1 MEIYLVGGAVRDELL
16 GISNNKSAKDYV
28 VVGSSPQ
35 EMKSLGYHQ
44 VGKNFPVFIDPK
56 SGDEY
61 ALARIE
67 SKVGVGYSGFEFDT
81 SKTVTLEQDLYRRDL
96 TINAIARNLEG
107 ELIDPYGG
115 LGDIKTK
122 TIRHVSDA
130 FSEDPVRLLRVA
142 RFASRFHKL
151 GFSIAPETRKLMR
164 QMVASGEVDALVP
177 ERVFKELSLAL
188 CSDKP
193 SIFFDVLLESSAY
206 GRLFPMLTSTGSY
219 IAQLVDVSVED
230 LDVKFAL
237 WLHQEKL
244 EDILALCSHLKC
256 PKDYQQ
262 VAELVAEWYFFSK
275 DLLSHSAQ
283 EVLDFY
289 LKTDSLRRQRRFE
302 KILIAFKELGI
313 DVKPISEILVALKTI
328 NVSKLDKAQIVEQIA
343 QKRLSVIGRF
353 LNPTK

>member
-1 MEIYLVGGAVRDELL
+1 MEIYLVGGVVRDEQL
-16 GISNNKSAKDYV
+16 GISNDKSVKDYV
-28 VVGSSPQ
+28 VVGSSPE
-35 EMKSLGYHQ
+35 EMKTLGFRQ
-44 VGKNFPVFIDPK
+44 VGKNFPVFIDPE
-56 SGDEY
+56 SSDEY
-61 ALARIE
+61 ALARTE
-67 SKVGVGYSGFEFDT
+67 SKVGAGYSGFEFDT

-96 TINAIARNLEG
+96 TINAIAKNRKG

-115 LGDIKTK
+115 LEDIKTK

-151 GFSIAPETRKLMR
+151 GFSVAPETQKLMQ
-164 QMVASGEVDALVP
+164 QMVDSGEVDALVP
-177 ERVFKELSLAL
+177 ERVFKELSLAF

-193 SIFFDVLLESSAY
+193 SIFFDVLIESSAY
-206 GRLFPMLTSTGSY
+206 HRLFPMLSSTGSH
-219 IAQLVDVSVED
+219 IAQLVDASVED
-230 LDVKFAL
+230 LEVKFAL
-237 WLHQEKL
+237 WLHQEKI
-244 EDILALCSHLKC
+244 EDITALCSHLKC

-262 VAELVAEWYFFSK
+262 AAELVAKWYIFCK
-275 DLLSHSAQ
+275 DLLSHSAH

-289 LKTDSLRRQRRFE
+289 LKSDSLRRQRRFE
-302 KILIAFKELGI
+302 KILIAFKELGV
-313 DVKPISEILVALKTI
+313 DVKPISEILVALKAI

>member
-16 GISNNKSAKDYV
+16 GISNDKSVKDYV
-28 VVGSSPQ
+28 VVGSSPE
-35 EMKSLGYHQ
+35 EMKSLGYRQ

-56 SGDEY
+56 SSDEY
-61 ALARIE
+61 ALARTE

-96 TINAIARNLEG
+96 TINAIAKNRKG

-115 LGDIKTK
+115 LEDIKTK

-151 GFSIAPETRKLMR
+151 GFSVAPETQKLMQ
-164 QMVASGEVDALVP
+164 QMVDSGEVDALVP
-177 ERVFKELSLAL
+177 ERVFKELSLAF

-193 SIFFDVLLESSAY
+193 SIFFDVLIESSAY
-206 GRLFPMLTSTGSY
+206 HRLFPMLSSTGSH
-219 IAQLVDVSVED
+219 IAELVDASVED
-230 LDVKFAL
+230 LEVKFAL
-237 WLHQEKL
+237 WLHQEKI
-244 EDILALCSHLKC
+244 EDISALCSHLKC

-262 VAELVAEWYFFSK
+262 AAELVAKWYIFCK

-289 LKTDSLRRQRRFE
+289 LKSDSLRRQRRFE
-302 KILIAFKELGI
+302 KILVAFKELGV
-313 DVKPISEILVALKTI
+313 DVKPISEILVALKAI

>member
-1 MEIYLVGGAVRDELL
+1 MEIYLVGGVVRDEQL
-16 GISNNKSAKDYV
+16 GISNDKSVKDYV
-28 VVGSSPQ
+28 VVGSSPE
-35 EMKSLGYHQ
+35 EMIILGYRQ
-44 VGKNFPVFIDPK
+44 VGKNFPVFIDPE

-61 ALARIE
+61 ALARTE
-67 SKVGVGYSGFEFDT
+67 SKVSVGYSGFEFDT

-96 TINAIARNLEG
+96 TINAIAKNRKG

-115 LGDIKTK
+115 LEDIKTK

-151 GFSIAPETRKLMR
+151 GFSIAPETQKLM
-164 QMVASGEVDALVP
+164 QKMVDSGEVDALVP

-206 GRLFPMLTSTGSY
+206 HRLFPMLSSTELHIS
-219 IAQLVDVSVED
+219 QLVDVSVGD
-230 LDVKFAL
+230 LEVRFAL

-244 EDILALCSHLKC
+244 ENITSLCSHLKC

-262 VAELVAEWYFFSK
+262 VAELVSEWHIFCR

-302 KILIAFKELGI
+302 KMLIAFKELGA
-313 DVKPISEILVALKTI
+313 DVKLISEILVALKAI
-328 NVSKLDKAQIVEQIA
+328 NVAKLDKTLIVEQIA
-343 QKRLSVIGRF
+343 QKRLSVIRGF
-353 LNPTK
+353 LNSTQ

>member
-1 MEIYLVGGAVRDELL
+1 METYLVGGAVRDELL
-16 GISNNKSAKDYV
+16 GISNNKSVKDYV

-35 EMKSLGYHQ
+35 EMKSLGYRQ
-44 VGKNFPVFIDPK
+44 VGKNFPVFIDPD
-56 SGDEY
+56 SSDEY

-67 SKVGVGYSGFEFDT
+67 SKVGIGYSGFEFDT
-81 SKTVTLEQDLYRRDL
+81 SKSVTLEQDLYRRDL

-115 LGDIKTK
+115 LDDIKTK

-142 RFASRFHKL
+142 RFASRFDKL
-151 GFSIAPETRKLMR
+151 GFNIAPETRKLMK
-164 QMVASGEVDALVP
+164 QMVISGEVDALVP

-193 SIFFDVLLESSAY
+193 SIFFDVLIESSAFH
-206 GRLFPMLTSTGSY
+206 RLFPMLTSTGSH
-219 IAQLVDVSVED
+219 ISQLVDASVED

-237 WLHQEKL
+237 WLHEQKL
-244 EDILALCSHLKC
+244 EDISVLCTHLKC

-262 VAELVAEWYFFSK
+262 IAELVAEWHFFSK
-275 DLLSHSAQ
+275 HLLSHSTE
-283 EVLDFY
+283 EVLNFY
-289 LKTDSLRRQRRFE
+289 LKTDSLRRQRRFA
-302 KILIAFKELGI
+302 KILIGFKELGI
-313 DVKPISEILVALKTI
+313 DIKPISEILVALKTI
-328 NVSKLDKAQIVEQIA
+328 NVSKLDKALIVEQIA

>member
-1 MEIYLVGGAVRDELL
+1 MEIYLVGGSVRDELL
-16 GISNNKSAKDYV
+16 GISDNKSVKDYV
-28 VVGSSPQ
+28 VVGSSAE
-35 EMKSLGYHQ
+35 EMKSHGYRQ

-56 SGDEY
+56 SNDEY
-61 ALARIE
+61 ALARTE

-115 LGDIKTK
+115 LEDIKSK

-151 GFSIAPETRKLMR
+151 GFSIAPETRKLMQ
-164 QMVASGEVDALVP
+164 QMVVSGEVDALVP

-206 GRLFPMLTSTGSY
+206 HRLFPMLSSTGSH
-219 IAQLVDVSVED
+219 IAQLVDASAGD
-230 LDVKFAL
+230 LEVKFAL

-244 EDILALCSHLKC
+244 ENITALCSQLRC
-256 PKDYQQ
+256 PKGYQQ
-262 VAELVAEWYFFSK
+262 VAELVSEWHIFCR

-289 LKTDSLRRQRRFE
+289 LQTDSLRRQKRFE
-302 KILIAFKELGI
+302 KLLIALKELGTDI
-313 DVKPISEILVALKTI
+313 KPIAEILVALKAI
-328 NVSKLDKAQIVEQIA
+328 NVSKLDKTTIVEQIA
-343 QKRLSVIGRF
+343 QRRLSVIGGF

>member
-16 GISNNKSAKDYV
+16 GISNNKSVNDYV

-35 EMKSLGYHQ
+35 EMKSLGYRQ

-56 SGDEY
+56 SSDEY

-96 TINAIARNLEG
+96 TINAIAKNLEG

-115 LGDIKTK
+115 LEDIKTK

-142 RFASRFHKL
+142 RFSSRFHKL
-151 GFSIAPETRKLMR
+151 GFSIAPETRKLMKK
-164 QMVASGEVDALVP
+164 MVVSGEVDALVP
-177 ERVFKELSLAL
+177 ERVFKELFLAF

-193 SIFFDVLLESSAY
+193 SIFFDVLLESDAY
-206 GRLFPMLTSTGSY
+206 HRLFPMLNSTGSH
-219 IAQLVDVSVED
+219 ISQLVDASVEY

-244 EDILALCSHLKC
+244 EDITALCSHLKC

-262 VAELVAEWYFFSK
+262 IAELVAEWYFFSK
-275 DLLSHSAQ
+275 DFLSHTAQ

-289 LKTDSLRRQRRFE
+289 LKTDSLRRQSRFE

-328 NVSKLDKAQIVEQIA
+328 NVSKLEKALIVEQIA

>member
-16 GISNNKSAKDYV
+16 GISNNKSVKDYV

-35 EMKSLGYHQ
+35 EMKSLGYRQ
-44 VGKNFPVFIDPK
+44 VGKNFPVFIDPD
-56 SGDEY
+56 SSDEY

-67 SKVGVGYSGFEFDT
+67 SKVGIGYSGFEFDT
-81 SKTVTLEQDLYRRDL
+81 SKSVTLEQDLYRRDL

-115 LGDIKTK
+115 LDDIKTK

-142 RFASRFHKL
+142 RFASRFDKL
-151 GFSIAPETRKLMR
+151 GFNIAPETRKLMK
-164 QMVASGEVDALVP
+164 QMVISGEVDALVP

-193 SIFFDVLLESSAY
+193 SIFFDVLIESSAFH
-206 GRLFPMLTSTGSY
+206 RLFPMLTSTGSH
-219 IAQLVDVSVED
+219 ISQLVDASVED

-237 WLHQEKL
+237 WLHEQKL
-244 EDILALCSHLKC
+244 EDISALCSHLKC

-262 VAELVAEWYFFSK
+262 IAELVAEWHFFSEH
-275 DLLSHSAQ
+275 LLSHSTE
-283 EVLDFY
+283 EVLNFY
-289 LKTDSLRRQRRFE
+289 LKTDSLRRQGRFE
-302 KILIAFKELGI
+302 KILIAFKELRI
-313 DVKPISEILVALKTI
+313 DIKPISEILVALKTI
-328 NVSKLDKAQIVEQIA
+328 NVSKLDKALIVEQIA

>member
-1 MEIYLVGGAVRDELL
+1 METYLVGGAVRDELL
-16 GISNNKSAKDYV
+16 GISNNKSVKDYV

-35 EMKSLGYHQ
+35 EMKSLGYRQ
-44 VGKNFPVFIDPK
+44 VGKFFPVFIDPD
-56 SGDEY
+56 SSDEY

-67 SKVGVGYSGFEFDT
+67 SKVGIGYSGFEFDT
-81 SKTVTLEQDLYRRDL
+81 SKSVTLEQDLYRRDL

-115 LGDIKTK
+115 LDDIKTK

-142 RFASRFHKL
+142 RFASRFDKL
-151 GFSIAPETRKLMR
+151 GFNIAPETRKLMK
-164 QMVASGEVDALVP
+164 QMVISGEVDALVP

-193 SIFFDVLLESSAY
+193 SIFFDVLIESGAY
-206 GRLFPMLTSTGSY
+206 HRLFPMLTSTGSH
-219 IAQLVDVSVED
+219 ISQLVDASVED

-237 WLHQEKL
+237 WLHEQKL
-244 EDILALCSHLKC
+244 EDISALCSYLKC

-262 VAELVAEWYFFSK
+262 IAELVAKWHFFSK
-275 DLLSHSAQ
+275 HLLSHSAE

-313 DVKPISEILVALKTI
+313 DIKPISEILVALKTI
-328 NVSKLDKAQIVEQIA
+328 NVSKLDKALIVEQIA

>member
-16 GISNNKSAKDYV
+16 GISNNKSVNDYV

-35 EMKSLGYHQ
+35 EMKSLGYRQ
-44 VGKNFPVFIDPK
+44 VGKNFPVFIDPD
-56 SGDEY
+56 SSDEY

-81 SKTVTLEQDLYRRDL
+81 SKSVTLEQDLYRRDL

-115 LGDIKTK
+115 LDDIKTK

-142 RFASRFHKL
+142 RFASRFDKL
-151 GFSIAPETRKLMR
+151 GFNIAPETRKLMKE
-164 QMVASGEVDALVP
+164 MVVSGEVDALVP

-193 SIFFDVLLESSAY
+193 SIFFDVLIESGAY
-206 GRLFPMLTSTGSY
+206 HRLFPMLTSTGSH
-219 IAQLVDVSVED
+219 ISQLVDASIED

-237 WLHQEKL
+237 WLHEQKL
-244 EDILALCSHLKC
+244 EDISALCSDLKC

-262 VAELVAEWYFFSK
+262 IAELVAEWHFFSK
-275 DLLSHSAQ
+275 HLLSHSAK
-283 EVLDFY
+283 EVLNFY
-289 LKTDSLRRQRRFE
+289 LKTDSLRRQSRFE

-313 DVKPISEILVALKTI
+313 DIKPISEILVALKTI
-328 NVSKLDKAQIVEQIA
+328 NVSKLDKALIVEQIA

>member
-1 MEIYLVGGAVRDELL
+1 METYLVGGAVRDELL
-16 GISNNKSAKDYV
+16 GISNNKSVKDYV

-35 EMKSLGYHQ
+35 EMKSLGYRQ
-44 VGKNFPVFIDPK
+44 VGKNFPVFIDPD
-56 SGDEY
+56 SSDEY

-67 SKVGVGYSGFEFDT
+67 SKVGIGYSGFEFDT
-81 SKTVTLEQDLYRRDL
+81 SKSVTLEQDLYRRDL

-115 LGDIKTK
+115 LDDIKTK

-142 RFASRFHKL
+142 RFASRFDKL
-151 GFSIAPETRKLMR
+151 GFNIAPETRKLMK
-164 QMVASGEVDALVP
+164 QMVISGEVDALVP

-188 CSDKP
+188 YSDKP
-193 SIFFDVLLESSAY
+193 SIFFDVLIESGAY
-206 GRLFPMLTSTGSY
+206 HRLFPMLTSTGSH
-219 IAQLVDVSVED
+219 ISQLVDASVED

-244 EDILALCSHLKC
+244 EDISVLCSHLKC

-262 VAELVAEWYFFSK
+262 IAELVAEWHFFSK
-275 DLLSHSAQ
+275 HLLSHSAE

-313 DVKPISEILVALKTI
+313 DIKPISEILVALKTI
-328 NVSKLDKAQIVEQIA
+328 NVSKLDKALIVEQIA

>member
-1 MEIYLVGGAVRDELL
+1 METYLVGGAVRDELL
-16 GISNNKSAKDYV
+16 GISNNKSVKDYV

-35 EMKSLGYHQ
+35 EMKSLGYRQ
-44 VGKNFPVFIDPK
+44 VGKNFPVFIDPD
-56 SGDEY
+56 SSDEY

-67 SKVGVGYSGFEFDT
+67 SKVGIGYSGFEFDT
-81 SKTVTLEQDLYRRDL
+81 SKSVTLEQDLYRRDL

-115 LGDIKTK
+115 LDDIKTK

-142 RFASRFHKL
+142 RFASRFDKL
-151 GFSIAPETRKLMR
+151 GFNIAPETRKLMK
-164 QMVASGEVDALVP
+164 QMVISGEVDALVP

-193 SIFFDVLLESSAY
+193 SIFFDVLIESGAY
-206 GRLFPMLTSTGSY
+206 HRLFPMLTSTGNHIS
-219 IAQLVDVSVED
+219 QLVDASVED

-237 WLHQEKL
+237 WLHEQKL
-244 EDILALCSHLKC
+244 EDISVLCTHLKC

-262 VAELVAEWYFFSK
+262 IAELVAEWHFFSK
-275 DLLSHSAQ
+275 HLLSHSAE
-283 EVLDFY
+283 EVLNFY

-313 DVKPISEILVALKTI
+313 DIKPISEILVALKTI
-328 NVSKLDKAQIVEQIA
+328 NVSKLDKALIVEQIA

>member
-1 MEIYLVGGAVRDELL
+1 METYLVGGAVRDELL
-16 GISNNKSAKDYV
+16 GISNNKSVKDYV

-35 EMKSLGYHQ
+35 EMKSLGYRQ
-44 VGKNFPVFIDPK
+44 VGKNFPVFIDPD
-56 SGDEY
+56 SSDEY

-67 SKVGVGYSGFEFDT
+67 SKVGIGYSGFEFDT
-81 SKTVTLEQDLYRRDL
+81 SKSVTLEQDLYRRDL

-115 LGDIKTK
+115 LDDIKTK

-142 RFASRFHKL
+142 RFASRFDKL
-151 GFSIAPETRKLMR
+151 GFNIAPETRKLMK
-164 QMVASGEVDALVP
+164 QMVISGEVDALVP

-188 CSDKP
+188 YSDKP
-193 SIFFDVLLESSAY
+193 SIFFDVLIESGAY
-206 GRLFPMLTSTGSY
+206 HRLFPMLTSTGNHIS
-219 IAQLVDVSVED
+219 QLVDASVED

-237 WLHQEKL
+237 WLHEQKL
-244 EDILALCSHLKC
+244 EDISALCSHLKC

-262 VAELVAEWYFFSK
+262 IAELVAEWHFFSK
-275 DLLSHSAQ
+275 HLLSHSTE
-283 EVLDFY
+283 EVLNFY

-302 KILIAFKELGI
+302 KILIAFKELRI
-313 DVKPISEILVALKTI
+313 DIKPISEILVALKTI
-328 NVSKLDKAQIVEQIA
+328 NVSKLDKALIVEQIA

>member
-16 GISNNKSAKDYV
+16 GISNNKSVKDYV

-35 EMKSLGYHQ
+35 EMKSLGYRQ
-44 VGKNFPVFIDPK
+44 VGKNFPVFIDPD
-56 SGDEY
+56 SSDEY

-67 SKVGVGYSGFEFDT
+67 SKVGIGYSGFEFDT
-81 SKTVTLEQDLYRRDL
+81 SKSVTLEQDLYRRDL

-115 LGDIKTK
+115 LDDIKTK

-142 RFASRFHKL
+142 RFASRFDKL
-151 GFSIAPETRKLMR
+151 GFNIAPETRKLMK
-164 QMVASGEVDALVP
+164 QMVISGEVDALVP

-188 CSDKP
+188 YSDKP
-193 SIFFDVLLESSAY
+193 SIFFDVLIESGAY
-206 GRLFPMLTSTGSY
+206 HRLFPMLTSTGNHIS
-219 IAQLVDVSVED
+219 QLVDASVED

-244 EDILALCSHLKC
+244 EDISALCSHLKC

-262 VAELVAEWYFFSK
+262 IAELVAEWHFFSK
-275 DLLSHSAQ
+275 HLLSHSTE
-283 EVLDFY
+283 EVLNFY

-313 DVKPISEILVALKTI
+313 DIKPISEILVALKTI
-328 NVSKLDKAQIVEQIA
+328 NVSKLDKALIVEQIA

>member
-16 GISNNKSAKDYV
+16 GISNNKSVNDYV

-35 EMKSLGYHQ
+35 EMKSLGYRQ

-56 SGDEY
+56 SSDEY

-67 SKVGVGYSGFEFDT
+67 SKVSVGYSGFEFDT

-115 LGDIKTK
+115 LDDIKTK

-151 GFSIAPETRKLMR
+151 GFSIAPETQKLMKK
-164 QMVASGEVDALVP
+164 MVVSGEIDALVP

-188 CSDKP
+188 FSDKP
-193 SIFFDVLLESSAY
+193 SIFFNVLLESSAY
-206 GRLFPMLTSTGSY
+206 HRLFPMLTLTGSH
-219 IAQLVDVSVED
+219 ISQLVDASVED
-230 LDVKFAL
+230 IDVKFAL
-237 WLHQEKL
+237 WLHEQQLK
-244 EDILALCSHLKC
+244 DITALCSHLKC
-256 PKDYQQ
+256 PKNYQQ
-262 VAELVAEWYFFSK
+262 IAELVSEWYLFSK
-275 DLLSHSAQ
+275 DLLSHTAQ

-289 LKTDSLRRQRRFE
+289 LKTDSLRRQRRVE
-302 KILIAFKELGI
+302 KILIAFKELSI

-328 NVSKLDKAQIVEQIA
+328 NVSKLDKTLIVEQIA

>member
-16 GISNNKSAKDYV
+16 GISNNKSVNDYV

-35 EMKSLGYHQ
+35 EMKSLGYRQ

-56 SGDEY
+56 SSDEY

-115 LGDIKTK
+115 LDDIKTK

-151 GFSIAPETRKLMR
+151 GFSIAPETRKLMKK
-164 QMVASGEVDALVP
+164 MVVSGEVDALVP

-188 CSDKP
+188 FSDKP
-193 SIFFDVLLESSAY
+193 SIFFNVLLESSAY
-206 GRLFPMLTSTGSY
+206 HRLFPMLTSTGSH
-219 IAQLVDVSVED
+219 ISQLVDASVED

-237 WLHQEKL
+237 WLHEQKL
-244 EDILALCSHLKC
+244 EDITALCSHLKC

-262 VAELVAEWYFFSK
+262 IAELVSKWYIFSK
-275 DLLSHSAQ
+275 DLLSHTAQ

-328 NVSKLDKAQIVEQIA
+328 NVSKLDKALIVEQIA

>member
-16 GISNNKSAKDYV
+16 GISNNKSVKDYV

-35 EMKSLGYHQ
+35 EMKSLGYRQ
-44 VGKNFPVFIDPK
+44 VGKNFPVFIDPD
-56 SGDEY
+56 SSDEY

-67 SKVGVGYSGFEFDT
+67 SKVGIGYSGFEFDT
-81 SKTVTLEQDLYRRDL
+81 SKSVTLEQDLYRRDL

-115 LGDIKTK
+115 LDDIKTK

-142 RFASRFHKL
+142 RFASRFDKL
-151 GFSIAPETRKLMR
+151 GFNIAPETRKLMK
-164 QMVASGEVDALVP
+164 QMVISGEVDALVP

-188 CSDKP
+188 YSDKP
-193 SIFFDVLLESSAY
+193 SIFFDVLIESGAY
-206 GRLFPMLTSTGSY
+206 HRLFPMLTSTGSH
-219 IAQLVDVSVED
+219 ISQLVDASVED

-237 WLHQEKL
+237 WLHEQKL
-244 EDILALCSHLKC
+244 EDISVLCTHLKC

-262 VAELVAEWYFFSK
+262 IAELVAEWHFFSK
-275 DLLSHSAQ
+275 HLLSHSAV
-283 EVLDFY
+283 EVLNFY
-289 LKTDSLRRQRRFE
+289 LKTDSLRRQRRFA
-302 KILIAFKELGI
+302 KILIGFKELGI
-313 DVKPISEILVALKTI
+313 DIKPISEILVALKTI
-328 NVSKLDKAQIVEQIA
+328 NVSKLDKALIVEQIA

>member
-16 GISNNKSAKDYV
+16 GISNNKSVKDYV

-35 EMKSLGYHQ
+35 EMKSLGYRQ
-44 VGKNFPVFIDPK
+44 VGKNFPVFIDPD
-56 SGDEY
+56 SSDEY

-67 SKVGVGYSGFEFDT
+67 SKVGIGYSGFEFDT
-81 SKTVTLEQDLYRRDL
+81 SKSVTLEQDLYRRDL

-115 LGDIKTK
+115 LDDIKTK

-142 RFASRFHKL
+142 RFASRFDKL
-151 GFSIAPETRKLMR
+151 GFNIAPETRKLMK
-164 QMVASGEVDALVP
+164 QMVISGEVDALVP
-177 ERVFKELSLAL
+177 ERVFKELSLPL

-193 SIFFDVLLESSAY
+193 SIFFDVLIESSAFH
-206 GRLFPMLTSTGSY
+206 RLFPMLTSTGSH
-219 IAQLVDVSVED
+219 ISQLVDASVED

-237 WLHQEKL
+237 WLHEQKL
-244 EDILALCSHLKC
+244 EDISALCSHLKC

-262 VAELVAEWYFFSK
+262 IAELVAEWHFFSK
-275 DLLSHSAQ
+275 HLLSHSTE
-283 EVLDFY
+283 EVLNFY

-313 DVKPISEILVALKTI
+313 DIKPISEILVALKTI
-328 NVSKLDKAQIVEQIA
+328 NVSKLDKALIVEQIA

>member
-16 GISNNKSAKDYV
+16 GISNNKSVNDYV

-35 EMKSLGYHQ
+35 EMKSLGYRQ

-56 SGDEY
+56 SNDEY

-67 SKVGVGYSGFEFDT
+67 SKVGAGYSGFEFDT

-115 LGDIKTK
+115 LEDIKTK

-142 RFASRFHKL
+142 RFSSRFHKL
-151 GFSIAPETRKLMR
+151 GFSIAPETQKLMQ
-164 QMVASGEVDALVP
+164 QMVVSGEVDALVP

-193 SIFFDVLLESSAY
+193 SIFFDILIESGAY
-206 GRLFPMLTSTGSY
+206 HRLFPMLTSTGSH
-219 IAQLVDVSVED
+219 ISKLVDASVED
-230 LDVKFAL
+230 LVKFAL
-237 WLHQEKL
+237 WLHEQKL
-244 EDILALCSHLKC
+244 EDISALCSHLKC
-256 PKDYQQ
+256 PKDYRQI
-262 VAELVAEWYFFSK
+262 AELVAEWHFFSK
-275 DLLSHSAQ
+275 HLLSHSAE
-283 EVLDFY
+283 EVLNFY

-302 KILIAFKELGI
+302 KILIAFEELGI
-313 DVKPISEILVALKTI
+313 DIKPISEILVALKAI
-328 NVSKLDKAQIVEQIA
+328 NVSKLDKALIAEQIA

>member
-16 GISNNKSAKDYV
+16 GISNNKSVNDYV

-35 EMKSLGYHQ
+35 EMKSLGYRQ
-44 VGKNFPVFIDPK
+44 VGKNFPVFIDPE
-56 SGDEY
+56 SSNEY

-67 SKVGVGYSGFEFDT
+67 SKVSVGYSGFEFDT

-115 LGDIKTK
+115 LDDIKTK

-151 GFSIAPETRKLMR
+151 GFSIAPETQKLMKK
-164 QMVASGEVDALVP
+164 MVVSGEVDALVP

-193 SIFFDVLLESSAY
+193 SIFFNILLESSAY
-206 GRLFPMLTSTGSY
+206 HRLFPMLTSTGSH
-219 IAQLVDVSVED
+219 ISQLVNASVED

-237 WLHQEKL
+237 WLHEEKRKNFT
-244 EDILALCSHLKC
+244 ALCAHLKC
-256 PKDYQQ
+256 TKNYQQ
-262 VAELVAEWYFFSK
+262 IAELVAEWYFFSK
-275 DLLSHSAQ
+275 DLLSHTAQ

-302 KILIAFKELGI
+302 KILIVFKELGI
-313 DVKPISEILVALKTI
+313 DVKLISEILVALKTI
-328 NVSKLDKAQIVEQIA
+328 NVSKLDKALIVEQIA

>member
-1 MEIYLVGGAVRDELL
+1 MEIYLVGGVVRDEQL
-16 GISNNKSAKDYV
+16 GISNDKSVKDYV
-28 VVGSSPQ
+28 VVGSSPE
-35 EMKSLGYHQ
+35 EMKTLGYRQ
-44 VGKNFPVFIDPK
+44 VGKNFPVFIDPE
-56 SGDEY
+56 SSDEY
-61 ALARIE
+61 ALARTE
-67 SKVGVGYSGFEFDT
+67 SKVGAGYSGFEFDT

-96 TINAIARNLEG
+96 TINAIAKNRKG

-115 LGDIKTK
+115 LEDIKTK

-151 GFSIAPETRKLMR
+151 GFIVAPETQKLMQ
-164 QMVASGEVDALVP
+164 QMVDSGEVDALVP
-177 ERVFKELSLAL
+177 ERVFKELSLAF

-193 SIFFDVLLESSAY
+193 SIFFDVLIESSAY
-206 GRLFPMLTSTGSY
+206 HRLFPMLSSTGSH
-219 IAQLVDVSVED
+219 IVELVDASVED
-230 LDVKFAL
+230 LEVKFAL
-237 WLHQEKL
+237 WLHQEKI
-244 EDILALCSHLKC
+244 EDITALCSHLKC

-262 VAELVAEWYFFSK
+262 AAELVSKWYIFCK

-289 LKTDSLRRQRRFE
+289 LKSDSLRRQRRFE
-302 KILIAFKELGI
+302 KILIAFKELGV
-313 DVKPISEILVALKTI
+313 DVKPISEILVALKAI

>member
-16 GISNNKSAKDYV
+16 GISNNKSVKDYV

-35 EMKSLGYHQ
+35 EMKSLGYRQ
-44 VGKNFPVFIDPK
+44 VGKNFPVFIDPD
-56 SGDEY
+56 SSDEY

-67 SKVGVGYSGFEFDT
+67 SKVGIGYSGFEFDT
-81 SKTVTLEQDLYRRDL
+81 SKSVTLEQDLYRRDL

-115 LGDIKTK
+115 LDDIKTK

-142 RFASRFHKL
+142 RFASRFDKL
-151 GFSIAPETRKLMR
+151 GFNIAPETRKLMK
-164 QMVASGEVDALVP
+164 QMVISGEVDALVP

-193 SIFFDVLLESSAY
+193 SIFFDVLIESGAY
-206 GRLFPMLTSTGSY
+206 HRLFPMLTSTGSH
-219 IAQLVDVSVED
+219 ISQLVDASVED

-237 WLHQEKL
+237 WLHEQKL
-244 EDILALCSHLKC
+244 EDISALCSHLKC
-256 PKDYQQ
+256 PKAYQQ
-262 VAELVAEWYFFSK
+262 IAELVAEWHFFSK
-275 DLLSHSAQ
+275 HLLSHSTE
-283 EVLDFY
+283 EVLNFY

-302 KILIAFKELGI
+302 KILIAFKELRI
-313 DVKPISEILVALKTI
+313 DIKPISEILLALKTI
-328 NVSKLDKAQIVEQIA
+328 NVSKLDKALIVEQIA

>member
-1 MEIYLVGGAVRDELL
+1 METYLVGGAVRDELL
-16 GISNNKSAKDYV
+16 GISNNKSVKDYV

-35 EMKSLGYHQ
+35 EMKSLGYRQ
-44 VGKNFPVFIDPK
+44 VGKNFPVFIDPD
-56 SGDEY
+56 SSDEY

-67 SKVGVGYSGFEFDT
+67 SKVGIGYSGFEFDT
-81 SKTVTLEQDLYRRDL
+81 SKSVTLEQDLYRRDL

-115 LGDIKTK
+115 LDDIKTK

-142 RFASRFHKL
+142 RFASRFDKL
-151 GFSIAPETRKLMR
+151 GFNIAPETRKLMK
-164 QMVASGEVDALVP
+164 QMVISGEVDALVP

-188 CSDKP
+188 YSDKP
-193 SIFFDVLLESSAY
+193 SIFFDVLIESGAY
-206 GRLFPMLTSTGSY
+206 HRLFPMLTSTGSH
-219 IAQLVDVSVED
+219 ISQLVDASVED

-237 WLHQEKL
+237 WLHEQKL
-244 EDILALCSHLKC
+244 EDISALCSHLKC

-262 VAELVAEWYFFSK
+262 IAELVAEWHFFSK
-275 DLLSHSAQ
+275 HLLSHSAE
-283 EVLDFY
+283 EVLNFY

-313 DVKPISEILVALKTI
+313 DIKPISEILVALKTI
-328 NVSKLDKAQIVEQIA
+328 NVSKLDKALIVEQIA